1 MTQGL
6 NLRGTIW
13 RMNQG
18 TDDSVGGAMI
28 TGTPVASDQLM
39 GIFPRRP
46 SQISLEQGLETEAL
60 FDATV
65 KCGVAIYERD
75 EVEVTCPVSS
85 PHYGLRF
92 RVMGVQ
98 PARRTRAGERHLTLA
113 RIRQSR
119 RESW

>member
-13 RMNQG
+13 RINQNP
-18 TDDSVGGAMI
+18 DDEVGGFMA
-28 TGTPVASDQLM
+28 TGTPVASNQPM
-39 GIFPRRP
+39 GIFSRRP
-46 SQISLEQGLETEAL
+46 LQASLDQGLETEATY
-60 FDATV
+60 DATV
-65 KCGVAIYERD
+65 KCGIVIYERD
-75 EVEVTCPVSS
+75 EVEVTCPTNS

-98 PARRTRAGERHLTLA
+98 VARRTRAGERHLTLS
-113 RIRQSR
+113 RIRQAR

>member
-13 RMNQG
+13 RMNQAE
-18 TDDSVGGAMI
+18 DDSGGGAI
-28 TGTPVASDQLM
+28 LTGTPVASNQPM
-39 GIFPRRP
+39 GIFSRRP
-46 SQISLEQGLETEAL
+46 SQISLEQGLETEAI

-65 KCGVAIYERD
+65 KCGIVIYERD
-75 EVEVTCPVSS
+75 EVEVTCPTNS

-98 PARRTRAGERHLTLA
+98 VARRTRAGERHLTLV
-113 RIRQSR
+113 RTRRSR

>member
-13 RMNQG
+13 RMNQDE
-18 TDDSVGGAMI
+18 DDEVGGAMI
-28 TGTPVASDQLM
+28 TGTPVANNLLM
-39 GIFPRRP
+39 GIFSRRP
-46 SQISLEQGLETEAL
+46 SQASLEQGLEVEAI

-65 KCGVAIYERD
+65 KCGVTIYERD
-75 EVEVTCPVSS
+75 EIEVTCPTHS

-98 PARRTRAGERHLTLA
+98 PARRTRASEQHLTLS

-119 RESW
+119 REQ